1 VTLDD
6 QQDAAPPPSQAR
18 RSNWTAGRIV
28 AMVLTSI
35 GGLIGLALIVGGIA
49 ILAAVAFGRDDDGYF
64 TTDREQLESATYAI
78 TTGEIDLG
86 VDADEWAPD
95 DVLGNVRIETR
106 SAEPVFVGVGSD
118 ADVSR
123 YLADVAQD
131 ELIDFDGG
139 PEYELHQGERR
150 PTPPGEQDFWVAQAQ
165 GSGEQTLEWDA
176 GFGNWTAL
184 VMNADA
190 SRNVSVEAEAG
201 VKLDWAVWAGLGI
214 LVAGLVIGGG
224 AVALILLIGRRASR
238 DPLTSG

>member
-1 VTLDD
+1 M
-6 QQDAAPPPSQAR
+6 QEPPAAAPVPAR
-18 RSNWTAGRIV
+18 RSHWTAGRVV

-35 GGLIGLALIVGGIA
+35 GGLIGLALVAGGIA
-49 ILAAVAFGRDDDGYF
+49 ILGAVAFGRDDDGYF
-64 TTDREQLESATYAI
+64 TTDNERLESATYAI

-95 DVLGNVRIETR
+95 DVLGNVRIEVEATD
-106 SAEPVFVGVGSD
+106 PVFVGVGSD

-123 YLADVAQD
+123 YLAGVAQD
-131 ELIDFDGG
+131 ELIDFDDG
-139 PEYELHQGERR
+139 PEFELHQGER
-150 PTPPGEQDFWVAQAQ
+150 PPGPPGEEDFWVAQTE
-165 GSGEQTLEWDA
+165 GSGAQTLNWDA

-238 DPLTSG
+238 DPVPAG